1 MQRLQAELEEA
12 EAQLRS
18 EEDKARQSEAELVQA
33 ESELREL
40 RDQAKELEGLEEQYW
55 HAANHLSL
63 SLRLHAQ
70 QQASTQR
77 KVALFSKSR
86 FHSPFHVQCNEVGIL
101 FSLAYICSDVWARQK
116 PNSRFLSPLS
126 SWTNGNFHLH

>member
-1 MQRLQAELEEA
+1 MELRKAEA
-12 EAQLRS
+12 ELRS
-18 EEDKARQSEAELVQA
+18 EEEKASQAEAELVQA

-40 RDQAKELEGLEEQYW
+40 RDQAKELDSLEEQYW

-77 KVALFSKSR
+77 KVASNLPTYLCKLEM
-86 FHSPFHVQCNEVGIL
+86 CN
-101 FSLAYICSDVWARQK
+101 
-116 PNSRFLSPLS
+116 
-126 SWTNGNFHLH
+126 T